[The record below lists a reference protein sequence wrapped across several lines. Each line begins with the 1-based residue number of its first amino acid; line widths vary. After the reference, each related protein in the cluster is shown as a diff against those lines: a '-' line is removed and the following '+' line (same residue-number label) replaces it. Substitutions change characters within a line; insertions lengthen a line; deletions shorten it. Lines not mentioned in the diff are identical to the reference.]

1 MTSHCSWGM
10 VYLQAPCFLLNRS
23 LQNGPLRG
31 LRIVQNVAHTAWAAN
46 KLFNHFSKKQG
57 RSKLIRTFKNFIVKQ
72 AKRTDPPL
80 YCAPSCPAIISF
92 FNSKPERFYSL
103 AVTCTGP
110 NWAHHLDKT
119 KPLLTN
125 LFIPG
130 GFSKAVEMI
139 V

>member
-1 MTSHCSWGM
+1 MFSFVQHLIALGEWSLCRHH
-10 VYLQAPCFLLNRS
+10 VFFLKTRS

-92 FNSKPERFYSL
+92 FNSKPGTILFSRGYRYRLRIGPIISTKQNRF
-103 AVTCTGP
+103 
-110 NWAHHLDKT
+110 
-119 KPLLTN
+119 
-125 LFIPG
+125 
-130 GFSKAVEMI
+130 
-139 V
+139 